1 MHRGTNREGHW
12 QTAPDEDRHEGVQH
26 QWAQAGNQ
34 ELVLNQ
40 SRGTGEE
47 HRAGHRTSSAFL
59 GKELHWRCWGLVGSA
74 GNYAQK
80 SQRKEGL
87 FCGSY
92 GSYLQQQ
99 RPRAMQS
106 RGWRASEHVGNS
118 SQAQGKLEAEDKA
131 PPVRAGV
138 LSGQLFSNRWIHTGE
153 KQVKH
158 GVAFNQ
164 KHCAHLLSFEKP
176 NRNTFMSHFRLSKP
190 TYQDHL
196 PQQKS
201 SRNLQRRMK
210 QHSCVWTYWK
220 NLDELQIRIYSRL
233 SLRQPRILTLF
244 HNDWKIFYFVA
255 VTKTKRSTCST

>member
-1 MHRGTNREGHW
+1 MHRRTNSGGTPTDSTGRG
-12 QTAPDEDRHEGVQH
+12 QTWRGSTSVCSGWILGTSSKPERGDWGRASC
-26 QWAQAGNQ
+26 WAQNQ
-34 ELVLNQ
+34 QCLPGGR
-40 SRGTGEE
+40 SSTGAV
-47 HRAGHRTSSAFL
+47 RAPCSPRPG
-59 GKELHWRCWGLVGSA
+59 GLAGSA

-80 SQRKEGL
+80 SQSKEGL

-106 RGWRASEHVGNS
+106 RGWRASDHVGDS
-118 SQAQGKLEAEDKA
+118 SQAEGKWEAEDKA

-176 NRNTFMSHFRLSKP
+176 NRSIFMSHFRLSKP
-190 TYQDHL
+190 TQQDHL
-196 PQQKS
+196 PQQECS
-201 SRNLQRRMK
+201 EENAATQLCVDLLEEFGWTTNLNLLK
-210 QHSCVWTYWK
+210 TFSKTAK
-220 NLDELQIRIYSRL
+220 NIDFIS
-233 SLRQPRILTLF
+233 
-244 HNDWKIFYFVA
+244 
-255 VTKTKRSTCST
+255 